1 MLELIVTELGLG
13 RECSRSIPY
22 INSGQKILLFKH
34 TYENFSKDCYPPLVK
49 KYRSFSW
56 GAKVGRNISI
66 AFHVWV
72 NFYNK
77 PPKKCN
83 FLELFTSRRLSHR
96 LVSVKKIKNKKK
108 VTFAF
113 WFSKL
118 HYLPCFEFKSCLQ
131 FLLAISAGNSCWQF
145 LLAIPAGN
153 SCWQFLLA
161 IRLSTC

>member
-34 TYENFSKDCYPPLVK
+34 TYEKFSKDCYPPLVK
-49 KYRSFSW
+49 KYWSFSW
-56 GAKVGRNISI
+56 GDKVCRNISI

-83 FLELFTSRRLSHR
+83 FLELFTSRRLSWVIGWFR
-96 LVSVKKIKNKKK
+96 SKKIKNKKK
-108 VTFAF
+108 KELSLFGLVASLFALF
-113 WFSKL
+113 WI
-118 HYLPCFEFKSCLQ
+118 Q
-131 FLLAISAGNSCWQF
+131 ILLTISACNFC
-145 LLAIPAGN
+145 
-153 SCWQFLLA
+153 
-161 IRLSTC
+161 